1 MSGMQISCTQKMSQ
15 VDQNPVWTADSK
27 SPQFTSLIPY

>member
-1 MSGMQISCTQKMSQ
+1 MSGVQIGCTQKMSQ

-27 SPQFTSLIPY
+27 LPQFTWLIPH